1 MTRKYRLERTAFIGC
16 RNTAYMDVDD
26 AEPCPFCGSRQVTIY
41 PYGQGT
47 TSYAEAVPPRL
58 TVLNANRLS
67 RARTNTT
74 PVSPPSR
81 LGIHAMRIRRH
92 KLGQREETTEE
103 LSERVLAR
111 LRREY
116 SLVSSEVWVD
126 DVHRVDFV
134 GFRPARNSPFPSS
147 IERGEFVFVEVKSC
161 MNDFKSGHG
170 LTFRGD
176 ANWLVCPPDLAQ
188 TLYETRQLPKD
199 AAVFCPDARG
209 RLQKKFDLG
218 IGSGSSRIASVSELL
233 FRMVNHSAYSY
244 RTSRGVFSNGY
255 CPWCSPYR
263 AKLLNDIDDVCGD
276 MDLIEGI
283 DLALD
288 VSDPHGAHLT
298 MSHDNDIDRA
308 WIPINYCPICGRN
321 FRKDR

>member
-1 MTRKYRLERTAFIGC
+1 MSQLTAVDISDSDRFELAEVLKEESESSSASRPLEDILHAW
-16 RNTAYMDVDD
+16 A
-26 AEPCPFCGSRQVTIY
+26 AEPFSASDRTHADPS
-41 PYGQGT
+41 
-47 TSYAEAVPPRL
+47 
-58 TVLNANRLS
+58 ANRLS

-74 PVSPPSR
+74 PVSQPSR

-218 IGSGSSRIASVSELL
+218 IGSDCIRLRAPVPNGEPQRILL
-233 FRMVNHSAYSY
+233 PYIARGLFDQLLPVVQPVPRQAPQRY
-244 RTSRGVFSNGY
+244 R
-255 CPWCSPYR
+255 
-263 AKLLNDIDDVCGD
+263 
-276 MDLIEGI
+276 
-283 DLALD
+283 
-288 VSDPHGAHLT
+288 
-298 MSHDNDIDRA
+298 
-308 WIPINYCPICGRN
+308 
-321 FRKDR
+321 